1 MFQNNGGNAAHNPK
15 YQLIDSITRRVRI
28 HSQLKHIYNNF
39 YLNLKS
45 SWEKKW
51 WFLDYGYAK
60 KKYVLNHLIRTI

>member
-45 SWEKKW
+45 S
-51 WFLDYGYAK
+51 
-60 KKYVLNHLIRTI
+60 